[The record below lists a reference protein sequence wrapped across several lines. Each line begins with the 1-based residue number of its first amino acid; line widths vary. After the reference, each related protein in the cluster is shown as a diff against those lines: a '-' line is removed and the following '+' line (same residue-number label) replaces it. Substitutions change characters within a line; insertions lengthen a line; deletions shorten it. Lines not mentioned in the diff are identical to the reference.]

1 MKILQTG
8 RSAVEPGLF
17 LLERRPNAVEKS
29 VCALCRMYCK
39 AYTRPILR
47 ASSSREPTISNV
59 GSPLEPGSS
68 IFIPYWLNANIG
80 MAAAKSRRKQEVPS
94 LTEKSIKQGIE
105 ELEERKG
112 KKFKSVEEMLAYVDK
127 MPDD

>member
-1 MKILQTG
+1 M
-8 RSAVEPGLF
+8 
-17 LLERRPNAVEKS
+17 
-29 VCALCRMYCK
+29 
-39 AYTRPILR
+39 
-47 ASSSREPTISNV
+47 
-59 GSPLEPGSS
+59 
-68 IFIPYWLNANIG
+68 PYQLNANIG